1 MLILAILISAV
12 LSYLLGSFNSSIL
25 VVRLL
30 KHQDIREFGSHNA
43 GLTNT
48 LRCFGKGCAAL
59 TLVGDLAKG
68 IVAVLLS
75 KGICELL
82 GTGLTAQND
91 VHFIGY
97 IAGIFAILGH
107 VFPIYYHFKGGKG
120 VLVGVS
126 VFLGI
131 DWKVFLCLIVIFAV
145 VLAISKYVSLGSIIA
160 AACCPVVTFLFQFWQ
175 RGDLPMWYL
184 CLNTAGFSLNINC
197 MYQKFITVITQ
208 LFHRFQSYCH
218 ICKFLP
224 PVCNY
229 IISVISST
237 AAEVKYKMFFSYSF
251 YHPVKI
257 FPVKLSITENIGS
270 YYYVACSRIQIFFCI
285 FRSDTTAQLK
295 PSRISVKCLQSLFSG

>member
-30 KHQDIREFGSHNA
+30 KHQDIRDFGSHNA

-184 CLNTAGFSLNINC
+184 WLNTGLAALMGAWVIYMHRTNIQRLKAGNENKFS
-197 MYQKFITVITQ
+197 
-208 LFHRFQSYCH
+208 FHS
-218 ICKFLP
+218 KK
-224 PVCNY
+224 
-229 IISVISST
+229 
-237 AAEVKYKMFFSYSF
+237 A
-251 YHPVKI
+251 
-257 FPVKLSITENIGS
+257 
-270 YYYVACSRIQIFFCI
+270 
-285 FRSDTTAQLK
+285 
-295 PSRISVKCLQSLFSG
+295 

>member
-75 KGICELL
+75 KGICKLL
-82 GTGLTAQND
+82 GTGLTAQHD

-184 CLNTAGFSLNINC
+184 WLNTGLAALMGAWVIYMHRTNIQRLKAGNENKFS
-197 MYQKFITVITQ
+197 
-208 LFHRFQSYCH
+208 FHS
-218 ICKFLP
+218 KK
-224 PVCNY
+224 
-229 IISVISST
+229 
-237 AAEVKYKMFFSYSF
+237 A
-251 YHPVKI
+251 
-257 FPVKLSITENIGS
+257 
-270 YYYVACSRIQIFFCI
+270 
-285 FRSDTTAQLK
+285 
-295 PSRISVKCLQSLFSG
+295 

>member
-91 VHFIGY
+91 VHFIGD

-184 CLNTAGFSLNINC
+184 WLNTGLAALMGAWVIYMHRTNIQRLKDGNENKFS
-197 MYQKFITVITQ
+197 
-208 LFHRFQSYCH
+208 FHS
-218 ICKFLP
+218 KK
-224 PVCNY
+224 
-229 IISVISST
+229 
-237 AAEVKYKMFFSYSF
+237 A
-251 YHPVKI
+251 
-257 FPVKLSITENIGS
+257 
-270 YYYVACSRIQIFFCI
+270 
-285 FRSDTTAQLK
+285 
-295 PSRISVKCLQSLFSG
+295 

>member
-25 VVRLL
+25 VVWLL

-184 CLNTAGFSLNINC
+184 WLNTGLAALMGAWVIYMHRTNIQRLKAGNENKFS
-197 MYQKFITVITQ
+197 
-208 LFHRFQSYCH
+208 FHS
-218 ICKFLP
+218 KK
-224 PVCNY
+224 
-229 IISVISST
+229 
-237 AAEVKYKMFFSYSF
+237 A
-251 YHPVKI
+251 
-257 FPVKLSITENIGS
+257 
-270 YYYVACSRIQIFFCI
+270 
-285 FRSDTTAQLK
+285 
-295 PSRISVKCLQSLFSG
+295 

>member
-1 MLILAILISAV
+1 MLILAIFLSAV
-12 LSYLLGSFNSSIL
+12 VSYLLGSFNSSIL

-184 CLNTAGFSLNINC
+184 WLNTGLAALMGAWVIYMHRTNIQRLKAGNENKFS
-197 MYQKFITVITQ
+197 
-208 LFHRFQSYCH
+208 FHS
-218 ICKFLP
+218 KK
-224 PVCNY
+224 
-229 IISVISST
+229 
-237 AAEVKYKMFFSYSF
+237 A
-251 YHPVKI
+251 
-257 FPVKLSITENIGS
+257 
-270 YYYVACSRIQIFFCI
+270 
-285 FRSDTTAQLK
+285 
-295 PSRISVKCLQSLFSG
+295 

>member
-30 KHQDIREFGSHNA
+30 KHQDIREVGSHNA

-184 CLNTAGFSLNINC
+184 WLNTGLAALMGAWVIYMHRTNIQRLRAGNENKFS
-197 MYQKFITVITQ
+197 
-208 LFHRFQSYCH
+208 FHS
-218 ICKFLP
+218 KK
-224 PVCNY
+224 
-229 IISVISST
+229 
-237 AAEVKYKMFFSYSF
+237 A
-251 YHPVKI
+251 
-257 FPVKLSITENIGS
+257 
-270 YYYVACSRIQIFFCI
+270 
-285 FRSDTTAQLK
+285 
-295 PSRISVKCLQSLFSG
+295 

>member
-145 VLAISKYVSLGSIIA
+145 VLVISKYVSLGSIIA

-184 CLNTAGFSLNINC
+184 WLNTGLAALMGAWVIYMHRTNIQRLKAGNENKFS
-197 MYQKFITVITQ
+197 
-208 LFHRFQSYCH
+208 
-218 ICKFLP
+218 
-224 PVCNY
+224 
-229 IISVISST
+229 
-237 AAEVKYKMFFSYSF
+237 
-251 YHPVKI
+251 
-257 FPVKLSITENIGS
+257 FPSKK
-270 YYYVACSRIQIFFCI
+270 A
-285 FRSDTTAQLK
+285 
-295 PSRISVKCLQSLFSG
+295 

>member
-145 VLAISKYVSLGSIIA
+145 VMAISKYVSLGSIIA

-184 CLNTAGFSLNINC
+184 WLNTGLAALMGAWVIYMHRTNIQRLKAGNENKFS
-197 MYQKFITVITQ
+197 
-208 LFHRFQSYCH
+208 FHS
-218 ICKFLP
+218 KK
-224 PVCNY
+224 
-229 IISVISST
+229 
-237 AAEVKYKMFFSYSF
+237 A
-251 YHPVKI
+251 
-257 FPVKLSITENIGS
+257 
-270 YYYVACSRIQIFFCI
+270 
-285 FRSDTTAQLK
+285 
-295 PSRISVKCLQSLFSG
+295 

>member
-145 VLAISKYVSLGSIIA
+145 VLAISRYVSLGSIIA

-184 CLNTAGFSLNINC
+184 WLNTGLAALMGAWVIYMHRTNIQRLKAGNENKFS
-197 MYQKFITVITQ
+197 
-208 LFHRFQSYCH
+208 FHS
-218 ICKFLP
+218 KK
-224 PVCNY
+224 
-229 IISVISST
+229 
-237 AAEVKYKMFFSYSF
+237 A
-251 YHPVKI
+251 
-257 FPVKLSITENIGS
+257 
-270 YYYVACSRIQIFFCI
+270 
-285 FRSDTTAQLK
+285 
-295 PSRISVKCLQSLFSG
+295 

>member
-175 RGDLPMWYL
+175 RGDLPRGYL
-184 CLNTAGFSLNINC
+184 WLNTGLAALMGAWVIYMHRTNIQRLKAGNENKFS
-197 MYQKFITVITQ
+197 
-208 LFHRFQSYCH
+208 FHS
-218 ICKFLP
+218 KK
-224 PVCNY
+224 
-229 IISVISST
+229 
-237 AAEVKYKMFFSYSF
+237 A
-251 YHPVKI
+251 
-257 FPVKLSITENIGS
+257 
-270 YYYVACSRIQIFFCI
+270 
-285 FRSDTTAQLK
+285 
-295 PSRISVKCLQSLFSG
+295 

>member
-184 CLNTAGFSLNINC
+184 WFNTGLAALMGAWVIYMHRTNIQRLKAGNENKFS
-197 MYQKFITVITQ
+197 
-208 LFHRFQSYCH
+208 FHS
-218 ICKFLP
+218 KK
-224 PVCNY
+224 
-229 IISVISST
+229 
-237 AAEVKYKMFFSYSF
+237 A
-251 YHPVKI
+251 
-257 FPVKLSITENIGS
+257 
-270 YYYVACSRIQIFFCI
+270 
-285 FRSDTTAQLK
+285 
-295 PSRISVKCLQSLFSG
+295 

>member
-1 MLILAILISAV
+1 MLILAILHFCGAV
-12 LSYLLGSFNSSIL
+12 LSAGQFQQFHSGGAAAEASRIFGSI
-25 VVRLL
+25 
-30 KHQDIREFGSHNA
+30 GSHNA

-145 VLAISKYVSLGSIIA
+145 VLAISKYVSIGSIIA

-184 CLNTAGFSLNINC
+184 WLNTGLAALMGAWVIYMHRTNIQRLKAGNENKFS
-197 MYQKFITVITQ
+197 
-208 LFHRFQSYCH
+208 FHS
-218 ICKFLP
+218 KK
-224 PVCNY
+224 
-229 IISVISST
+229 
-237 AAEVKYKMFFSYSF
+237 A
-251 YHPVKI
+251 
-257 FPVKLSITENIGS
+257 
-270 YYYVACSRIQIFFCI
+270 
-285 FRSDTTAQLK
+285 
-295 PSRISVKCLQSLFSG
+295 

>member
-1 MLILAILISAV
+1 MKNNGREYHADSCNTHFCGAV
-12 LSYLLGSFNSSIL
+12 LSAGRSIL

-184 CLNTAGFSLNINC
+184 WLNTGLAALMGAWVIYMHRTNIQRLKAGNENKFS
-197 MYQKFITVITQ
+197 
-208 LFHRFQSYCH
+208 FHS
-218 ICKFLP
+218 KK
-224 PVCNY
+224 
-229 IISVISST
+229 
-237 AAEVKYKMFFSYSF
+237 A
-251 YHPVKI
+251 
-257 FPVKLSITENIGS
+257 
-270 YYYVACSRIQIFFCI
+270 
-285 FRSDTTAQLK
+285 
-295 PSRISVKCLQSLFSG
+295 

>member
-184 CLNTAGFSLNINC
+184 WLNTGLAALMGAW
-197 MYQKFITVITQ
+197 VIYMPV
-208 LFHRFQSYCH
+208 SYTH
-218 ICKFLP
+218 LTLPTIC
-224 PVCNY
+224 
-229 IISVISST
+229 SV
-237 AAEVKYKMFFSYSF
+237 
-251 YHPVKI
+251 
-257 FPVKLSITENIGS
+257 
-270 YYYVACSRIQIFFCI
+270 
-285 FRSDTTAQLK
+285 
-295 PSRISVKCLQSLFSG
+295 

>member
-75 KGICELL
+75 KGIGELL

-184 CLNTAGFSLNINC
+184 WLNTGLAALMGAWVIYMHRTNIQRLKAGNENKFS
-197 MYQKFITVITQ
+197 
-208 LFHRFQSYCH
+208 FHS
-218 ICKFLP
+218 KK
-224 PVCNY
+224 
-229 IISVISST
+229 
-237 AAEVKYKMFFSYSF
+237 A
-251 YHPVKI
+251 
-257 FPVKLSITENIGS
+257 
-270 YYYVACSRIQIFFCI
+270 
-285 FRSDTTAQLK
+285 
-295 PSRISVKCLQSLFSG
+295 

>member
-91 VHFIGY
+91 VLFIGY
-97 IAGIFAILGH
+97 IAGIFSILGH

-184 CLNTAGFSLNINC
+184 WLNTGLAALMGAWVIYMHRTNIQRLKAGNENKFS
-197 MYQKFITVITQ
+197 
-208 LFHRFQSYCH
+208 FHS
-218 ICKFLP
+218 KK
-224 PVCNY
+224 
-229 IISVISST
+229 
-237 AAEVKYKMFFSYSF
+237 A
-251 YHPVKI
+251 
-257 FPVKLSITENIGS
+257 
-270 YYYVACSRIQIFFCI
+270 
-285 FRSDTTAQLK
+285 
-295 PSRISVKCLQSLFSG
+295 

>member
-82 GTGLTAQND
+82 DTGLTAQND

-184 CLNTAGFSLNINC
+184 WLNTGLAALMGAWVIYMHRTNIQRLKAGNENKFS
-197 MYQKFITVITQ
+197 
-208 LFHRFQSYCH
+208 FHS
-218 ICKFLP
+218 KK
-224 PVCNY
+224 
-229 IISVISST
+229 
-237 AAEVKYKMFFSYSF
+237 A
-251 YHPVKI
+251 
-257 FPVKLSITENIGS
+257 
-270 YYYVACSRIQIFFCI
+270 
-285 FRSDTTAQLK
+285 
-295 PSRISVKCLQSLFSG
+295 

>member
-175 RGDLPMWYL
+175 RGDLPMWYIW
-184 CLNTAGFSLNINC
+184 LNTGLAALMGAWVIYMHRTNIQRLKAGNENKFS
-197 MYQKFITVITQ
+197 
-208 LFHRFQSYCH
+208 FHS
-218 ICKFLP
+218 KK
-224 PVCNY
+224 
-229 IISVISST
+229 
-237 AAEVKYKMFFSYSF
+237 A
-251 YHPVKI
+251 
-257 FPVKLSITENIGS
+257 
-270 YYYVACSRIQIFFCI
+270 
-285 FRSDTTAQLK
+285 
-295 PSRISVKCLQSLFSG
+295 

>member
-175 RGDLPMWYL
+175 RGNLPMWYL
-184 CLNTAGFSLNINC
+184 WLNTGLAALMGAWVIYMHRTNIQRLKAGNEN
-197 MYQKFITVITQ
+197 KF
-208 LFHRFQSYCH
+208 LFHS
-218 ICKFLP
+218 KK
-224 PVCNY
+224 
-229 IISVISST
+229 
-237 AAEVKYKMFFSYSF
+237 A
-251 YHPVKI
+251 
-257 FPVKLSITENIGS
+257 
-270 YYYVACSRIQIFFCI
+270 
-285 FRSDTTAQLK
+285 
-295 PSRISVKCLQSLFSG
+295 

>member
-160 AACCPVVTFLFQFWQ
+160 AACCPVVTFLSQFWQ

-184 CLNTAGFSLNINC
+184 WLNTGLAALMGAWVIYMHRTNIQRLKAGNENKFS
-197 MYQKFITVITQ
+197 
-208 LFHRFQSYCH
+208 FHS
-218 ICKFLP
+218 KK
-224 PVCNY
+224 
-229 IISVISST
+229 
-237 AAEVKYKMFFSYSF
+237 A
-251 YHPVKI
+251 
-257 FPVKLSITENIGS
+257 
-270 YYYVACSRIQIFFCI
+270 
-285 FRSDTTAQLK
+285 
-295 PSRISVKCLQSLFSG
+295 

>member
-1 MLILAILISAV
+1 MLIFAILISAV

-184 CLNTAGFSLNINC
+184 WLNTGLAALMGAWVIYMHRTNIQRLKAGNENKFS
-197 MYQKFITVITQ
+197 
-208 LFHRFQSYCH
+208 FHS
-218 ICKFLP
+218 KK
-224 PVCNY
+224 
-229 IISVISST
+229 
-237 AAEVKYKMFFSYSF
+237 A
-251 YHPVKI
+251 
-257 FPVKLSITENIGS
+257 
-270 YYYVACSRIQIFFCI
+270 
-285 FRSDTTAQLK
+285 
-295 PSRISVKCLQSLFSG
+295 

>member
-1 MLILAILISAV
+1 MLILAILISAE

-30 KHQDIREFGSHNA
+30 KHQDIRKFGSHNA

-184 CLNTAGFSLNINC
+184 WLNTGLAALMGAWVIYMHRTNIQRLKAGNENKFS
-197 MYQKFITVITQ
+197 
-208 LFHRFQSYCH
+208 FHS
-218 ICKFLP
+218 KK
-224 PVCNY
+224 
-229 IISVISST
+229 
-237 AAEVKYKMFFSYSF
+237 A
-251 YHPVKI
+251 
-257 FPVKLSITENIGS
+257 
-270 YYYVACSRIQIFFCI
+270 
-285 FRSDTTAQLK
+285 
-295 PSRISVKCLQSLFSG
+295 

>member
-1 MLILAILISAV
+1 M
-12 LSYLLGSFNSSIL
+12 
-25 VVRLL
+25 RLL

-184 CLNTAGFSLNINC
+184 WLNTGLAALMGAWVIYMHRTNIQRLKAGNENKFS
-197 MYQKFITVITQ
+197 
-208 LFHRFQSYCH
+208 FHS
-218 ICKFLP
+218 KK
-224 PVCNY
+224 
-229 IISVISST
+229 
-237 AAEVKYKMFFSYSF
+237 A
-251 YHPVKI
+251 
-257 FPVKLSITENIGS
+257 
-270 YYYVACSRIQIFFCI
+270 
-285 FRSDTTAQLK
+285 
-295 PSRISVKCLQSLFSG
+295 

>member
-145 VLAISKYVSLGSIIA
+145 VLAISKYVSIGSIIA

-184 CLNTAGFSLNINC
+184 WLNTGLAALMGAWVIYMHRTNIQRLKAGNENKFS
-197 MYQKFITVITQ
+197 
-208 LFHRFQSYCH
+208 FHS
-218 ICKFLP
+218 KK
-224 PVCNY
+224 
-229 IISVISST
+229 
-237 AAEVKYKMFFSYSF
+237 A
-251 YHPVKI
+251 
-257 FPVKLSITENIGS
+257 
-270 YYYVACSRIQIFFCI
+270 
-285 FRSDTTAQLK
+285 
-295 PSRISVKCLQSLFSG
+295 

>member
-30 KHQDIREFGSHNA
+30 KYQDIREFGSHNA

-184 CLNTAGFSLNINC
+184 WLNTGLAALMGAWVIYMHRTNIQRLKAGNENKFS
-197 MYQKFITVITQ
+197 
-208 LFHRFQSYCH
+208 FHS
-218 ICKFLP
+218 KK
-224 PVCNY
+224 
-229 IISVISST
+229 
-237 AAEVKYKMFFSYSF
+237 A
-251 YHPVKI
+251 
-257 FPVKLSITENIGS
+257 
-270 YYYVACSRIQIFFCI
+270 
-285 FRSDTTAQLK
+285 
-295 PSRISVKCLQSLFSG
+295 

>member
-30 KHQDIREFGSHNA
+30 KPQDIREFGSHNA

-184 CLNTAGFSLNINC
+184 WLNTGLAALMGAWVIYMHRTNIQRLKAGNENKFS
-197 MYQKFITVITQ
+197 
-208 LFHRFQSYCH
+208 FHS
-218 ICKFLP
+218 KK
-224 PVCNY
+224 
-229 IISVISST
+229 
-237 AAEVKYKMFFSYSF
+237 A
-251 YHPVKI
+251 
-257 FPVKLSITENIGS
+257 
-270 YYYVACSRIQIFFCI
+270 
-285 FRSDTTAQLK
+285 
-295 PSRISVKCLQSLFSG
+295 

>member
-1 MLILAILISAV
+1 MLILAILISAM

-184 CLNTAGFSLNINC
+184 WLNTGLAALMGAWVIYMHRTNIQRLKAGNENKFS
-197 MYQKFITVITQ
+197 
-208 LFHRFQSYCH
+208 FHS
-218 ICKFLP
+218 KK
-224 PVCNY
+224 
-229 IISVISST
+229 
-237 AAEVKYKMFFSYSF
+237 A
-251 YHPVKI
+251 
-257 FPVKLSITENIGS
+257 
-270 YYYVACSRIQIFFCI
+270 
-285 FRSDTTAQLK
+285 
-295 PSRISVKCLQSLFSG
+295 

>member
-82 GTGLTAQND
+82 GTGLMAQND

-184 CLNTAGFSLNINC
+184 WLNTGLAALMGAWVIYMHRTNIQRLKAGNENKFS
-197 MYQKFITVITQ
+197 
-208 LFHRFQSYCH
+208 FHS
-218 ICKFLP
+218 KK
-224 PVCNY
+224 
-229 IISVISST
+229 
-237 AAEVKYKMFFSYSF
+237 A
-251 YHPVKI
+251 
-257 FPVKLSITENIGS
+257 
-270 YYYVACSRIQIFFCI
+270 
-285 FRSDTTAQLK
+285 
-295 PSRISVKCLQSLFSG
+295 

>member
-91 VHFIGY
+91 VHFIGN

-184 CLNTAGFSLNINC
+184 WLNTGLAALMGAWVIYMHRTNIQRLKAGNENKFS
-197 MYQKFITVITQ
+197 
-208 LFHRFQSYCH
+208 FHS
-218 ICKFLP
+218 KK
-224 PVCNY
+224 
-229 IISVISST
+229 
-237 AAEVKYKMFFSYSF
+237 A
-251 YHPVKI
+251 
-257 FPVKLSITENIGS
+257 
-270 YYYVACSRIQIFFCI
+270 
-285 FRSDTTAQLK
+285 
-295 PSRISVKCLQSLFSG
+295 

>member
-107 VFPIYYHFKGGKG
+107 VVPIYYHFKGGKG

-184 CLNTAGFSLNINC
+184 WLNTGLAALMGAWVIYMHRTNIQRLKAGNENKFS
-197 MYQKFITVITQ
+197 
-208 LFHRFQSYCH
+208 FHS
-218 ICKFLP
+218 KK
-224 PVCNY
+224 
-229 IISVISST
+229 
-237 AAEVKYKMFFSYSF
+237 A
-251 YHPVKI
+251 
-257 FPVKLSITENIGS
+257 
-270 YYYVACSRIQIFFCI
+270 
-285 FRSDTTAQLK
+285 
-295 PSRISVKCLQSLFSG
+295 